1 MSEAVEPSETIIRV
15 CHIITLLELGG
26 AQQNTLYTAAHLD
39 RRRFEVSLV
48 AGPGGMLDAEA
59 ESIPGLKTHWIPELV
74 REVSPTRD
82 LVALLKLTALLRRLK
97 PDLVHTHS
105 SKAGILGRWAAHLA
119 GVGAVVHTVH
129 GFGFHP
135 GMPSLKRQWFRTLET
150 WTAPL
155 TTRFLAVSQANLDG
169 AVRSGIFPPGRAR
182 LIRSGVELGAF
193 RNGAKPGSLR
203 ADLRIAPDAPV
214 VGMVGCLKPQKAPV
228 DFVKVAAEVSRRV
241 AGVHFLLVG
250 DGELRGAVEGEVA
263 RCSLADRFH
272 LLGWRR
278 DIPSLFKNI
287 EVLALT
293 SLWEGLP
300 RVVPE
305 AMAASLPVVAT
316 RVDGTP
322 EAVVEGET
330 GFLVEPGDV
339 NAMADRISWL
349 LEHPEAARSMGL
361 KGRERVGEFDI
372 DLMVTRLEALYES
385 LLSEP
390 TGARPSAGGAPSI
403 GRES

>member
-1 MSEAVEPSETIIRV
+1 MMQSAEPSAAKIRV

-26 AQQNTLYTAAHLD
+26 AQQNTLYTSAHLD

-48 AGPGGMLDAEA
+48 AGPGGLLDDEA
-59 ESIPGLKTHWIPELV
+59 RSIPFMETHWIPELV
-74 REVSPTRD
+74 REVSPARD
-82 LVALLKLTALLRRLK
+82 FVALLKLTALLRRLK

-155 TTRFLAVSQANLDG
+155 TTRFLAVSQANLDC
-169 AVRSGIFPPGRAR
+169 AVRSGIFPPGRAS
-182 LIRSGVELGAF
+182 LIRSGVELAAF
-193 RNGAKPGSLR
+193 RNGAGRGSLR
-203 ADLRIAPDAPV
+203 TELKISPDAPV

-241 AGVHFLLVG
+241 AGAHFLLVG
-250 DGELRGAVEGEVA
+250 DGELRGAVERVVVQH
-263 RCSLADRFH
+263 SLAGRFH

-287 EVLALT
+287 DVLALT

-339 NAMADRISWL
+339 SAMADKISWL
-349 LEHPEAARSMGL
+349 LEHPEVARSMGL

-372 DLMVTRLEALYES
+372 DLMVDRLEALYES
-385 LLSEP
+385 LLSEE
-390 TGARPSAGGAPSI
+390 TGARPRAGGAASY
-403 GRES
+403 GGED